1 MLQFTCYN
9 FEIDWRMRDI
19 KITRC
24 LEESGRQQKNCSG
37 RNKRKKKRRKK
48 NKRCKKKKSRKKTK
62 IGKGNRS
69 KEGSREMEN
78 LE

>member
-1 MLQFTCYN
+1 MLQLTCYN

-24 LEESGRQQKNCSG
+24 LEKSGRQQKNCSG
-37 RNKRKKKRRKK
+37 RNKRKKKKRKK

-62 IGKGNRS
+62 IEKGNRS
-69 KEGSREMEN
+69 KESSRKMEN
-78 LE
+78 LK